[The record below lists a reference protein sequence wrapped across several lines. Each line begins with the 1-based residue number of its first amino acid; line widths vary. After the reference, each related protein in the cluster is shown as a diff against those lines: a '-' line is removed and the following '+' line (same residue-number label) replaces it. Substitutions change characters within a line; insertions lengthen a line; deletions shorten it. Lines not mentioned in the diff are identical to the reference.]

1 MYRQQFD
8 ALNKALI
15 RDFNA
20 LTATTAAA
28 GAASPLTLFTF
39 ELLLR
44 LVFVAIFSHHWAAAE
59 KVMCSITPHSPL
71 PLYAACDA
79 AQVRDEVS
87 TPPTMA
93 EVAAR
98 AQLMSLSYRHILSLL
113 SLFLRLSVRIL
124 HVHPNIRVFFFFS
137 RLSLTMS
144 AQPPARV
151 RTDIS
156 PLRLSHSASCTRA
169 CYHHRRGGQGGTSAS
184 AVPVHCIAYEK
195 FAVLASRSVNLTF
208 HRRGSTSA
216 AHW

>member
-1 MYRQQFD
+1 VYRQQFD

-124 HVHPNIRVFFFFS
+124 HVHPNIRVFFFFF
-137 RLSLTMS
+137 T
-144 AQPPARV
+144 
-151 RTDIS
+151 T
-156 PLRLSHSASCTRA
+156 
-169 CYHHRRGGQGGTSAS
+169 
-184 AVPVHCIAYEK
+184 
-195 FAVLASRSVNLTF
+195 
-208 HRRGSTSA
+208 
-216 AHW
+216 